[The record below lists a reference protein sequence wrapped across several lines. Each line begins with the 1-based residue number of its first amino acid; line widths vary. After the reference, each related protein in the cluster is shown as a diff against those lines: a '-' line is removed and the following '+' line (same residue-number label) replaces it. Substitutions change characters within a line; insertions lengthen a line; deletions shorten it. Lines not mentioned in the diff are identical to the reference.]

1 MEKYFLKLD
10 SLIHIETLRF
20 KRIFEKIPTKDDMM
34 LYHKGKKCYV
44 RQILCEVELENG
56 LTINFS
62 VESHSFNIHYFHE
75 NLEEGVIYDF
85 QMIEKFD
92 PFFEY
97 QSKLGLIKVK
107 SRSIETIM

>member
-56 LTINFS
+56 LTIDFS
-62 VESHSFNIHYFHE
+62 VERHSFNIHFSHE
-75 NLEEGVIYDF
+75 NLEEGMMYDF
-85 QMIEKFD
+85 QMIQKIN

-97 QSKLGLIKVK
+97 QSKLGSIKVK
-107 SRSIETIM
+107 SRSIETFI